1 MTDKPKAQTRTA
13 RAATA
18 AARKET
24 ARAAA
29 RRKGTAGRNS
39 AAAVARSGATK
50 PSKAFKSEDSRATP
64 KPSAAKKKTTAKSE
78 DSRATPKP
86 SAAKKKTTA
95 KQSFGSTYAAARKKY
110 LAGKGDDV
118 FTWNGKRYSV
128 ASKDDLKKGR
138 AKKTKQGYK
147 MLKKS

>member
-50 PSKAFKSEDSRATP
+50 PSKAF
-64 KPSAAKKKTTAKSE
+64 KSE